1 MIPSGMRGLFAG
13 LATAKIRRSALSP
26 FALPCLYITVPLI
39 LCLAIIPEKLQLY
52 VFLLAAAPVS
62 LFSIAAL
69 ILLLFDRDR
78 LHTEEHLEKRQ
89 AMELVESKSDGLII
103 EAVDLVDIVNPDPS
117 PKKLLENSKEDV

>member
-1 MIPSGMRGLFAG
+1 
-13 LATAKIRRSALSP
+13 
-26 FALPCLYITVPLI
+26 